1 MLLIRRRAESAGLDE
16 PPGGVLG
23 GLVIAGMVTP
33 AIGLPIGGLFV
44 DAWGWRTTFFVNIP
58 VALVALGMAA
68 FWIPR
73 DPPIARPMKFR
84 EVAERIDAAGVV
96 GFGGTMA
103 ALLVFLLSI
112 PHPDWIALG
121 LAVAVGAGLVGWE
134 LRARHPFFDVRL
146 LASNLALTRTYLR
159 WALAGLC
166 IYTVLYGLTQ
176 WLQAGRGISAQETGL
191 LLLPMSAL
199 AAVLTRPISQRN
211 LIRMPL
217 VVGAVACLAAS
228 AGVLLLTT
236 STPLVWIVIVT
247 LVFGITLGTT
257 ASGNQTALY
266 AQVTADQIGT
276 ASGLFRTFGYI
287 GSIDSSALIGI
298 VFRTS
303 VTDHGLHVIALIMVA
318 VSAVALVL
326 TVADRQLMTQIR
338 ARRGEPD
345 GTHDRG
351 PQASSRPD
359 RPAETADDGPGRES
373 RR

>member
-1 MLLIRRRAESAGLDE
+1 M
-16 PPGGVLG
+16 
-23 GLVIAGMVTP
+23 IAGMVTP
-33 AIGLPIGGLFV
+33 AIGLPIGGVLV
-44 DAWGWRTTFFVNIP
+44 NAWGWRTTFFVNIP

-199 AAVLTRPISQRN
+199 AAVLTRP
-211 LIRMPL
+211 
-217 VVGAVACLAAS
+217 
-228 AGVLLLTT
+228 
-236 STPLVWIVIVT
+236 
-247 LVFGITLGTT
+247 
-257 ASGNQTALY
+257 
-266 AQVTADQIGT
+266 
-276 ASGLFRTFGYI
+276 
-287 GSIDSSALIGI
+287 
-298 VFRTS
+298 
-303 VTDHGLHVIALIMVA
+303 
-318 VSAVALVL
+318 
-326 TVADRQLMTQIR
+326 
-338 ARRGEPD
+338 
-345 GTHDRG
+345 
-351 PQASSRPD
+351 RPD
-359 RPAETADDGPGRES
+359 RRNGRGRSRPRIPSLSSGSPGRRAGQRLSKRATSSSWPNIRAVSTAEGVPVVGSAPPS
-373 RR
+373 RRASITSRSPLKTAPASGVWPRSLGRSGSAPRASSAATVAAWPW